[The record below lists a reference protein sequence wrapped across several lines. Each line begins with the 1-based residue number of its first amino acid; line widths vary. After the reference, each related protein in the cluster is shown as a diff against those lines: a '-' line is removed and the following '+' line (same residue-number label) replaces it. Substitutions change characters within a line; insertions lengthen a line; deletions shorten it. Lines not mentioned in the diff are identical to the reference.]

1 MPFPSVG
8 NPEIKPAS
16 FVSPALAGRFF
27 TTSTQIK
34 KIYIKFLKKL
44 IAQKQIGENIGYSG
58 IYEKDNLEN
67 LPNRKSTVS
76 QYTRLTKS

>member
-8 NPEIKPAS
+8 NPEIEPAS

-34 KIYIKFLKKL
+34 KIYIKFLKKS
-44 IAQKQIGENIGYSG
+44 IAQKQIGKNIGYSG
-58 IYEKDNLEN
+58 IYERDNLEN
-67 LPNRKSTVS
+67 LASRKSTVS
-76 QYTRLTKS
+76 QYNSLTKS